1 MGKSLCRSERANSVL
16 TVTQAFPYPS
26 KEDLALPLSAGHEEK
41 LIELDGE
48 FTQIYELPA
57 EDFNTALPQQPGETA
72 PRPNK
77 ARRVFRHA
85 QLAVNQ
91 LIQRRR
97 RADGPRDA
105 DNRVPLPMIE
115 LILAHLDIRD
125 AAEGDRQASYGA
137 REPAR
142 PCPSSADEL
151 YDRLV
156 YSRAVARR
164 ESSSP
169 PSLARRVLESCDP
182 AQRHD
187 PASCITWDE
196 LPGLLGPAIVEMKA
210 CLGWIAGFRSL
221 LDLETEGCDHW
232 LDLTHLRMCVFRLTG
247 YWPHDVDND
256 LEAWAFGLP
265 EDLVRL
271 LYPQGG
277 RFDHREMAMNL
288 DGVIIVPG
296 WERVV
301 KLEGIIRFHQ
311 RLSAM

>member
-1 MGKSLCRSERANSVL
+1 ML
-16 TVTQAFPYPS
+16 TITQAFPYPS
-26 KEDLALPLSAGHEEK
+26 KEDLALPLFAGHEEK
-41 LIELDGE
+41 LIEL
-48 FTQIYELPA
+48 PA
-57 EDFNTALPQQPGETA
+57 EDFNTPPPQQPGEKA

-91 LIQRRR
+91 FVQRRR
-97 RADGPRDA
+97 RTDGSREGD
-105 DNRVPLPMIE
+105 DRVPLPMVE
-115 LILAHLDIRD
+115 LILAHLDIRG
-125 AAEGDRQASYGA
+125 AAPEEDDRQVLYRA
-137 REPAR
+137 RAPVR

-164 ESSSP
+164 ESSPS
-169 PSLARRVLESCDP
+169 SLARRVLESCDP

-187 PASCITWDE
+187 PASCVTWDE
-196 LPGLLGPAIVEMKA
+196 LPRLLKPAVEDMKA
-210 CLGWIAGFRSL
+210 CLGYVAAFRSR

-232 LDLTHLRMCVFRLTG
+232 LDLTHLRARVFRLTG
-247 YWPHDVDND
+247 YWPHDTDND

-288 DGVIIVPG
+288 DGVILGPG

-301 KLEGIIRFHQ
+301 KLEGIIGFHQ
-311 RLSAM
+311 RDCS